1 MPNLYTNSID
11 QAIDSNGNVYPG
23 AKRYFYDNGT
33 TNTRTIWQDNGK
45 TIEHANPV
53 VADGAGVF
61 PQIFI
66 EGSYSTRLETATGAL
81 IDTQDDVNVT
91 ITDILANQSSS
102 GATLTNLDYDEAS
115 SSGLDFAY
123 SLGRIDDEDGT
134 ITAVSGGSL
143 TLAAGQTS
151 YIYLDYTSQTV
162 VNQTTLGR
170 NNSSLLYTVVTDGS
184 AITSVTREKD
194 TFREPNHLP
203 PGYFSGLGLS
213 LGADTDHDVTVAV
226 GRCRDSSD
234 ANDITFS
241 TTITKRIDAA
251 HADGNNA
258 GGLFSGTVA
267 ADTTYYMF
275 VLGKA
280 DGTVDAGF
288 DTDGS
293 AANKPVAWVYH
304 RQVGTLETD
313 ASGNI
318 DPLSIRGATL
328 ADKIAFGEAGSPKI
342 QKEAIDGTDIEAG
355 TNLIIN
361 ESVTTD
367 PNAPSFE
374 FERTARAGG
383 TYNVRVDITTSNST
397 DGNGLAQFYVNG
409 VAVGTQTNAENLSAT
424 GTNEQFTL
432 AKGDTISVRVFESSA
447 SSRTSMT
454 TRLRMGVSDD
464 SATAYGLP
472 FAEQDS
478 FA

>member
-123 SLGRIDDEDGT
+123 SSGRIDDEDGT
-134 ITAVSGGSL
+134 ITAISGGSL
-143 TLAAGQTS
+143 TLAASQTS

-162 VNQTTLGR
+162 VNQTALGR

-203 PGYFSGLGLS
+203 PDYFSGLGLS

-293 AANKPVAWVYH
+293 ATNKPVAWVYH

-342 QKEAIDGTDIEAG
+342 QKEAIDGTDVAVGANVIDSTTIVHDSSGSSWATLAEFTRTIKISG
-355 TNLIIN
+355 SYNFQLLI
-361 ESVTTD
+361 
-367 PNAPSFE
+367 
-374 FERTARAGG
+374 
-383 TYNVRVDITTSNST
+383 TSNST
-397 DGNGLAQFYVNG
+397 NGNQQLRLLKNAVQ
-409 VAVGTQTNAENLSAT
+409 VGTIIDAENQNAT
-424 GTNEQFTL
+424 GSVEILSVSIGDEITL
-432 AKGDTISVRVFESSA
+432 QHRCPSG
-447 SSRTSMT
+447 SRTGVNST
-454 TRLRMGVSDD
+454 CKLAVSDD
-464 SATAYGLP
+464 DCKARGIWFVNETI
-472 FAEQDS
+472 
-478 FA
+478 